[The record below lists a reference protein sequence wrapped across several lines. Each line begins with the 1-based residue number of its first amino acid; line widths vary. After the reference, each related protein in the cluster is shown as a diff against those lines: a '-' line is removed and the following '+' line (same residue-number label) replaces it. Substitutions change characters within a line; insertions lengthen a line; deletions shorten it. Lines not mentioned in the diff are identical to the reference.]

1 MRPFAA
7 AISLIVFGRADKLS
21 GIMPA
26 SQSINYGKR
35 LGCERERE
43 REKQRAKTHL
53 LAHTSSFSRTLDAWY
68 YANEASE
75 RELLEDREA
84 AATNAPAVYFID
96 HRQSLPSIA

>member
-1 MRPFAA
+1 M
-7 AISLIVFGRADKLS
+7 
-21 GIMPA
+21 
-26 SQSINYGKR
+26 
-35 LGCERERE
+35 RE
-43 REKQRAKTHL
+43 REKERERQRAKTHL
-53 LAHTSSFSRTLDAWY
+53 LAHTSSVSRTLDAWY